1 MTTFV
6 ELAGRGGSEARRSER
21 LALAFGLDA
30 KGLLELSGDIRL
42 CERDFSNAIS
52 LYRMAGCK
60 HLKVV
65 LKFAASGNVQELL
78 SYLNVLF
85 KTPNLEVTPAER
97 IHLSNLAL
105 MAYFQQALT
114 KSTPTTRANFQ
125 SQIRHFLDDNSWFD
139 DCLAVRMATET
150 RQWDLLGHVAR
161 TRQAEIFS

>member
-1 MTTFV
+1 
-6 ELAGRGGSEARRSER
+6 
-21 LALAFGLDA
+21 
-30 KGLLELSGDIRL
+30 
-42 CERDFSNAIS
+42 
-52 LYRMAGCK
+52 MAGCK

-125 SQIRHFLDDNSWFD
+125 SQIRHFLDDNAWFD
-139 DCLAVRMATET
+139 DCLVVRMATET

-161 TRQAEIFS
+161 TRKA